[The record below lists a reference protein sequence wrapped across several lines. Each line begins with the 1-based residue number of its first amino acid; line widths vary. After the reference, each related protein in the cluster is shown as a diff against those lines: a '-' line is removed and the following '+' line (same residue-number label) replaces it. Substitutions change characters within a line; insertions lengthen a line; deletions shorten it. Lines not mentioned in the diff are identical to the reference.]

1 MVLLLILNPLLVLIA
16 NLFLLLEQFLL
27 RVRGLQLQ
35 VSLLPEALHFLIAL
49 RIQVRA
55 VPFGLR
61 LFILFRLSLG
71 HQVLVVLLVELLLVK
86 LPLLVTF
93 QFLVSLHL
101 LQLLLLGLL
110 LQTGA
115 VLDPTN
121 FLQVSVSLVQAL
133 PLLVLEIVSVF

>member
-27 RVRGLQLQ
+27 RVRGLQLL

>member
-121 FLQVSVSLVQAL
+121 FLQVSVCLVQAL

>member
-1 MVLLLILNPLLVLIA
+1 VVLLLILNPLLVLIA

-61 LFILFRLSLG
+61 LFILFR
-71 HQVLVVLLVELLLVK
+71 
-86 LPLLVTF
+86 
-93 QFLVSLHL
+93 
-101 LQLLLLGLL
+101 
-110 LQTGA
+110 
-115 VLDPTN
+115 
-121 FLQVSVSLVQAL
+121 
-133 PLLVLEIVSVF
+133 

>member
-93 QFLVSLHL
+93 QFLESLHL

>member
-1 MVLLLILNPLLVLIA
+1 VVLLLILNPLLVLIA

>member
-1 MVLLLILNPLLVLIA
+1 VVLLLILNPLLVLIA

-121 FLQVSVSLVQAL
+121 FLQVSVCLVQAL

>member
-35 VSLLPEALHFLIAL
+35 VSLLPEAHHFLIAL

-133 PLLVLEIVSVF
+133 RLLVLEIVSVF